1 VTEVSAVF
9 GRILVKFLSIALV
22 INLAFSSRAWAD
34 DISIIR
40 DAELENIIRT
50 YSTPIWRAAGVDPAA
65 VHVYIV
71 GDPALNSFVAGGQ
84 NLFMNSGT
92 ILRSETPNQLIGIIA
107 HETGHIAGGHLAR
120 TDEALRNATIQS
132 IIAMVAG
139 VAATVAAR
147 NSEGAGGIG
156 TAAVL
161 GGQGVAQRSFLQF
174 SITQEASADQ
184 AALTFL
190 DRTQQSARGLLQF
203 FEILQQQE
211 LLSAAHQD
219 PWVRT
224 HPLTSQRVEYVREH
238 VLHSRFADTKDPPDL
253 LDLHKRMKAKLAAF
267 LQPPQTTLQAF
278 KPDDNSVP
286 ARYARAVAYYRI
298 PDLKKA
304 VPAID
309 GLISDFPNDPYFHE
323 LKGQMLFENGRI
335 AEAVAPY
342 DQAVKLMP
350 TNALLRMELGQ
361 VQLETNDPKLVP
373 KALTHLTEAV
383 RFEDRN
389 PDAWRFLAI
398 AYGRSDNIGM
408 MALALSEQGI
418 AGGDF
423 TQARQQ
429 AARALKLL
437 PAGPARQRALDIQS
451 EAKREGRP

>member
-1 VTEVSAVF
+1 MFA
-9 GRILVKFLSIALV
+9 RILVRLLSIALV
-22 INLAFSSRAWAD
+22 INLAFSGRARAD
-34 DISIIR
+34 EVNIIR
-40 DAELENIIRT
+40 DAEIENIIRT
-50 YSTPIWRAAGVDPAA
+50 YATPIWRAAGVDPAA

-71 GDPALNSFVAGGQ
+71 GDPTLNSFVAGGQ
-84 NLFMNSGT
+84 NLFMNTGT
-92 ILRSETPNQLIGIIA
+92 ILRSETPNQMIGIIA
-107 HETGHIAGGHLAR
+107 HETGHISGGHLAR

-139 VAATVAAR
+139 LAATVAAR
-147 NSEGAGGIG
+147 NSESAGGIG

-161 GGQGVAQRSFLQF
+161 GGQTVAQNSFLKF
-174 SITQEASADQ
+174 SITQEASADH

-190 DRTQQSARGLLQF
+190 DQTQQSARGLLEF
-203 FEILQQQE
+203 FEILEQQD

-219 PWVRT
+219 PYVRT
-224 HPLTSQRVEYVREH
+224 HPLTSQRVEYVRDH
-238 VLHSRFADTKDPPDL
+238 VLNSRFSNAKDPPEL
-253 LDLHKRMKAKLAAF
+253 LEQHKRMKAKLAAF
-267 LQPPQTTLQAF
+267 LQPPQQTLGAI
-278 KPDDNSVP
+278 KADDNSVA

-304 VPAID
+304 VPVID
-309 GLISDFPNDPYFHE
+309 GLIADYPNDPYFHE
-323 LKGQMLFENGRI
+323 LKGQMLFENGHI
-335 AEAVAPY
+335 ADAVAPY
-342 DQAVKLMP
+342 EQAVKLNP

-408 MALALSEQGI
+408 MALALAEQGI

-423 TQARQQ
+423 PQARQQ

-437 PAGPARQRALDIQS
+437 PAGPAKQRALDIQS
-451 EAKREGRP
+451 EAKREGRN

>member
-1 VTEVSAVF
+1 VF
-9 GRILVKFLSIALV
+9 ARILVKLLSVALV
-22 INLAFSSRAWAD
+22 INLAFSGRARAD
-34 DISIIR
+34 DVSIIR
-40 DAELENIIRT
+40 DAEIENIIRT
-50 YSTPIWRAAGVDPAA
+50 YATPIWRAAGVDPAA

-71 GDPALNSFVAGGQ
+71 SDPQLNSFVAGGQ

-132 IIAMVAG
+132 IIALVAG

-147 NSEGAGGIG
+147 NSEGAGGVG

-190 DRTQQSARGLLQF
+190 DRTQQSARGLLEF

-211 LLSAAHQD
+211 LLTAAHQD
-219 PWVRT
+219 PWIRT
-224 HPLTSQRVEYVREH
+224 HPLTAQRVEYVREH
-238 VLHSRFADTKDPPDL
+238 LRHSRFADAKDAPEL

-267 LQPPQTTLQAF
+267 LQPPQQTLSAL
-278 KPDDNSVP
+278 KADDNSVA

-304 VPAID
+304 VPVID
-309 GLISDFPNDPYFHE
+309 GLIAEFPNDPYFHE
-323 LKGQMLFENGRI
+323 LKGQMLFENGHI

-342 DQAVKLMP
+342 EQAVKLNP

-408 MALALSEQGI
+408 MALALAEQGVS
-418 AGGDF
+418 AGDF

-437 PAGPARQRALDIQS
+437 PAGPAKQRALDIQS

>member
-1 VTEVSAVF
+1 MFA
-9 GRILVKFLSIALV
+9 RILVKLLSIALV
-22 INLAFSSRAWAD
+22 INLAFSGRARAD
-34 DISIIR
+34 EINIIR
-40 DAELENIIRT
+40 DAEIENIIRT

-71 GDPALNSFVAGGQ
+71 GDPTLNSFVAGGQ

-107 HETGHIAGGHLAR
+107 HETGHISGGHLAR

-161 GGQGVAQRSFLQF
+161 GGQGVAQASFLKF

-184 AALTFL
+184 AALNFL

-224 HPLTSQRVEYVREH
+224 HPLTSQRVDYVREH
-238 VLHSRFADTKDPPDL
+238 VLHSRFSDAKDPPDL
-253 LDLHKRMKAKLAAF
+253 LELHKRMKAKLAAF
-267 LQPPQTTLQAF
+267 LQPPQQTLAAI
-278 KPDDNSVP
+278 KADDNSVA

-304 VPAID
+304 VPVID
-309 GLISDFPNDPYFHE
+309 SLIAEFPNDPYFHE

-342 DQAVKLMP
+342 EQAVKLNP

-373 KALTHLTEAV
+373 KALIHLTEAV

-408 MALALSEQGI
+408 MALSLAEQGI

-437 PAGPARQRALDIQS
+437 PAGPAKQRALDIQS
-451 EAKREGRP
+451 EAKREGRN

>member
-1 VTEVSAVF
+1 VPLRIFS
-9 GRILVKFLSIALV
+9 RILCLLLVASVALAGRARAQETSIL
-22 INLAFSSRAWAD
+22 
-34 DISIIR
+34 R
-40 DAELENIIRT
+40 DAEIENIIRA
-50 YSTPIWRAAGVDPAA
+50 YSTPIWNAAGVDPAA

-71 GDPALNSFVAGGQ
+71 QDPALNSFVAGGQ

-120 TDEALRNATIQS
+120 TEEALRNATIQS

-139 VAATVAAR
+139 VAATMAAR
-147 NSEGAGGIG
+147 NSEGAGGVG

-161 GGQGVAQRSFLQF
+161 GGQTIAQRSFLQF

-190 DRTQQSARGLLQF
+190 DRTGQSARGLLEF

-219 PWVRT
+219 PYVRT
-224 HPLTSQRVEYVREH
+224 HPLTAQRVQYLREH
-238 VLHSRFADTKDPPDL
+238 VAHSRFSDVKDPPDRL
-253 LDLHKRMKAKLAAF
+253 ELHSRMKAKLAAF
-267 LQPPQTTLQAF
+267 LQPPPQTLAAL
-278 KPDDNSVP
+278 KPDDNSVA
-286 ARYARAVAYYRI
+286 ARYARAIAYYRT

-304 VPAID
+304 VPTID
-309 GLISDFPNDPYFHE
+309 GLINDFPTDPYFHE

-342 DQAVKLMP
+342 EQAVKYSP
-350 TNALLRMELGQ
+350 TNALLRIELAQ
-361 VQLETNDPKLVP
+361 VELETNDPALAS
-373 KALTHLTEAV
+373 KALAHLNEAI

-398 AYGRSDNIGM
+398 AYGRSNNIGM
-408 MALALSEQGI
+408 MALALAEQGI
-418 AGGDF
+418 ASGDY

-437 PAGPARQRALDIQS
+437 PPGPAKQRALDLQG

>member
-1 VTEVSAVF
+1 
-9 GRILVKFLSIALV
+9 
-22 INLAFSSRAWAD
+22 
-34 DISIIR
+34 
-40 DAELENIIRT
+40 
-50 YSTPIWRAAGVDPAA
+50 
-65 VHVYIV
+65 
-71 GDPALNSFVAGGQ
+71 
-84 NLFMNSGT
+84 M
-92 ILRSETPNQLIGIIA
+92 
-107 HETGHIAGGHLAR
+107 
-120 TDEALRNATIQS
+120 
-132 IIAMVAG
+132 
-139 VAATVAAR
+139 
-147 NSEGAGGIG
+147 
-156 TAAVL
+156 
-161 GGQGVAQRSFLQF
+161 AQRSFLQF

-238 VLHSRFADTKDPPDL
+238 VLHSRFADAKDPPDL
-253 LDLHKRMKAKLAAF
+253 LELHKRMKAKLAAF
-267 LQPPQTTLQAF
+267 LQPPQTTLQAI
-278 KPDDNSVP
+278 KADDNSVA

-304 VPAID
+304 VPTID
-309 GLISDFPNDPYFHE
+309 GLISDYPNDPYFHE

-342 DQAVKLMP
+342 EQAVKLMP

-418 AGGDF
+418 AAGDF
-423 TQARQQ
+423 TLARQQ

-437 PAGPARQRALDIQS
+437 PAGPAKQRALDIQS

>member
-1 VTEVSAVF
+1 MEVSAVF
-9 GRILVKFLSIALV
+9 ARILVKLLSIALV
-22 INLAFSSRAWAD
+22 INLAVSGRARAD
-34 DISIIR
+34 DVSIIR
-40 DAELENIIRT
+40 DAEIENIIRT

-71 GDPALNSFVAGGQ
+71 GDPTLNSFVAGGQ

-132 IIAMVAG
+132 IIALVAG

-147 NSEGAGGIG
+147 NSEGAGGVG

-190 DRTQQSARGLLQF
+190 DRTQQSARGLLEF

-211 LLSAAHQD
+211 LLTAAHQD
-219 PWVRT
+219 PWIRT
-224 HPLTSQRVEYVREH
+224 HPLTAQRVEYVREH
-238 VLHSRFADTKDPPDL
+238 LRHSRFADAKDAPEL

-267 LQPPQTTLQAF
+267 LQPPQQTLSAL
-278 KPDDNSVP
+278 KADDNSVA

-304 VPAID
+304 VPVID
-309 GLISDFPNDPYFHE
+309 GLIAEFPNDPYFHE
-323 LKGQMLFENGRI
+323 LKGQMLFENGHI

-342 DQAVKLMP
+342 EQAVKLNP

-408 MALALSEQGI
+408 MALALAEQGI

-437 PAGPARQRALDIQS
+437 PAGPAKQRALDIQS

>member
-1 VTEVSAVF
+1 VF
-9 GRILVKFLSIALV
+9 SRILVKLLSIALV
-22 INLAFSSRAWAD
+22 INLAFTGRARAD
-34 DISIIR
+34 DVSIIR
-40 DAELENIIRT
+40 DAEIETIIRT

-71 GDPALNSFVAGGQ
+71 GDPTLNSFVAGGQ

-92 ILRSETPNQLIGIIA
+92 ILRAETPNQLIGIIA

-139 VAATVAAR
+139 IAATVAAR
-147 NSEGAGGIG
+147 NSESAGGVG
-156 TAAVL
+156 SAAVL
-161 GGQGVAQRSFLQF
+161 GGQGLAQQSFLRF

-190 DRTQQSARGLLQF
+190 DRTQQSARGLLEF
-203 FEILQQQE
+203 FQILEQQE

-219 PWVRT
+219 PWIRT
-224 HPLTSQRVEYVREH
+224 HPLTAQRVDYVREH
-238 VLHSRFADTKDPPDL
+238 VLHSRYSDAKDSPEL
-253 LDLHKRMKAKLAAF
+253 LELHKRMKAKLAAF
-267 LQPPQTTLQAF
+267 LQPPQQTLAAL
-278 KPDDNSVP
+278 KADDNSV
-286 ARYARAVAYYRI
+286 ATRYARAVAYYRI

-304 VPAID
+304 VPVID
-309 GLISDFPNDPYFHE
+309 GLIAEFPSDPYFHE
-323 LKGQMLFENGRI
+323 LKGQMLFENGHI

-342 DQAVKLMP
+342 EQAVKLMP
-350 TNALLRMELGQ
+350 TNALLRMECGQ

-373 KALTHLTEAV
+373 KALTNLNEAV

-408 MALALSEQGI
+408 MALALAEQGI

-429 AARALKLL
+429 SARALKLL
-437 PAGPARQRALDIQS
+437 PAGPAKQRAIDIQS
-451 EAKREGRP
+451 EAKREGRN

>member
-1 VTEVSAVF
+1 MLA
-9 GRILVKFLSIALV
+9 RILVKLLSIALV
-22 INLAFSSRAWAD
+22 INLAFSARAWAAD

-71 GDPALNSFVAGGQ
+71 GDPTLNSFVAGGQ

-147 NSEGAGGIG
+147 NSEGAGGVG

-238 VLHSRFADTKDPPDL
+238 VLHSRFADAKDPPDL
-253 LDLHKRMKAKLAAF
+253 LELHKRMKAKLAAF
-267 LQPPQTTLQAF
+267 LQPPQTTLQAI
-278 KPDDNSVP
+278 KADDNSVA

-304 VPAID
+304 VPTID
-309 GLISDFPNDPYFHE
+309 GLISDYPNDPYFHE

-342 DQAVKLMP
+342 EQAVKLMP

-418 AGGDF
+418 AAGDF
-423 TQARQQ
+423 TLARQQ

-437 PAGPARQRALDIQS
+437 PAGPAKQRALDIQS